1 MQAAEGAALLRD
13 ALHLHSPGPYQLQ
26 AAIAAVHAEA
36 PQATDTDWPQIV
48 ALYRELMRINPS
60 AVVRVNYAVAVALA
74 GGIDRGLTLIDEIG
88 VGGVLDSYYLF
99 HAARAD
105 LLRRL
110 ERLDDAASAY
120 RRALPL
126 VTNDVERAYLRK
138 RLQAVESSP
147 ASQ

>member
-13 ALHLHSPGPYQLQ
+13 ALRLHSPGPYQLQ

-36 PQATDTDWPQIV
+36 PPATDTDWPQIV

-60 AVVRVNYAVAVALA
+60 AVVRLNYAVAVALA

-120 RRALPL
+120 RRALAL

-138 RLQAVESSP
+138 RLQAIESSP
-147 ASQ
+147 ASR

>member
-13 ALHLHSPGPYQLQ
+13 ALRLYSPGPYQLQ

-36 PQATDTDWPQIV
+36 PQATDTDWPQGV

-120 RRALPL
+120 RRALAL

-147 ASQ
+147 VSR